1 VIDRI
6 VLPDRHGKREAI
18 LEELGLQGVM
28 IDDLVADVGTE
39 LDLFDL
45 ICHIAFD
52 APPLSRRDRANQVKA
67 KGYFAQYGDTAK
79 TVLEALLDKYADE
92 GVTNFTDISL
102 LNVQPISQL
111 APPWKSSKPSVAN
124 PNTKPPLKH
133 WLKRYIK
140 HQAKAPRSLW
150 PGTSIPYN
158 KSYPFNLGSVFHD
171 IDRLESLYPRP
182 R

>member
-111 APPWKSSKPSVAN
+111 GTALEIVKAFGGKPQYQAATQALAQALYQAPSQSA
-124 PNTKPPLKH
+124 
-133 WLKRYIK
+133 
-140 HQAKAPRSLW
+140 
-150 PGTSIPYN
+150 SIALARN
-158 KSYPFNLGSVFHD
+158 
-171 IDRLESLYPRP
+171 
-182 R
+182 